1 MINSVSPVLL
11 KFVGKQRQTNPLKG
25 AIKYKFNARVQE
37 SHVNLLNFT
46 KDSTFSYLKKKHDFR
61 QIRLI

>member
-1 MINSVSPVLL
+1 MISSVSPVLL

-46 KDSTFSYLKKKHDFR
+46 KDSTFSYLKK
-61 QIRLI
+61 